1 MFISSNQGK
10 FVLIRSGIGIK
21 YCLSNQDKFVLNR
34 SGRSIPLND
43 SGNVPEIVSSL
54 FGLND
59 QASFR
64 QFSLNFFTVHRGPVD
79 PKFQVEGF
87 APTIRTSQKT
97 RLNDLSWYKN
107 LDRSFFCFVTMHAFD
122 RQTDGRTEF
131 SSLDRVCIPCSTVKI
146 EANVVVSECTICYR
160 VVVY

>member
-1 MFISSNQGK
+1 MSSNQGK

-64 QFSLNFFTVHRGPVD
+64 RFSLNFFYCASGPVD

-87 APTIRTSQKT
+87 APTIHSSQKT

-107 LDRSFFCFVTMHAFD
+107 LDISFFCFVTMHAFD
-122 RQTDGRTEF
+122 RQTDIILIARPRLH
-131 SSLDRVCIPCSTVKI
+131 SLQRGKNARRSQDAMVG
-146 EANVVVSECTICYR
+146 VVQDGLRNTA
-160 VVVY
+160 

>member
-1 MFISSNQGK
+1 MSSNQGK

-64 QFSLNFFTVHRGPVD
+64 RFSLNFSCCASGA
-79 PKFQVEGF
+79 G
-87 APTIRTSQKT
+87 
-97 RLNDLSWYKN
+97 
-107 LDRSFFCFVTMHAFD
+107 
-122 RQTDGRTEF
+122 
-131 SSLDRVCIPCSTVKI
+131 
-146 EANVVVSECTICYR
+146 
-160 VVVY
+160 